1 MRSLGVGPA
10 VVAAITLLTAL
21 PCMAEPPTPV
31 FWAHGPESGRVSR
44 IHEVLSEP
52 LSERGLKFEGTHIQ
66 QVVAFLRDE
75 YEIEVQLDL
84 QALDDL
90 GISPDDPID
99 VDLQRISLASALRIM
114 LRQLDL
120 TYIISDEV
128 LLITSEEEALTR
140 LTVAVYPVGD
150 LLVRKGGGQ
159 GQTEAAATSSDDST
173 NNDEGD
179 AKPTRPNGY
188 NMDAL
193 INVIISNVVSDTW
206 VQNGGPEAEIVP
218 LQPGLLVISQTQDVH
233 EQIANLLTAIRRS
246 REHPFAIQHEFDP
259 TVGTDPCRVL
269 RQRAE
274 NAEAL
279 ATYLRQAIQ
288 QRDDSRSED
297 VPPADNGGGGMF

>member
-1 MRSLGVGPA
+1 MRLPHLGYCVAVCLLCPPA
-10 VVAAITLLTAL
+10 SPLLAD
-21 PCMAEPPTPV
+21 PPTPV
-31 FWAHGPESGRVSR
+31 FWASGPTTSEVER
-44 IHEVLSEP
+44 IHSALSGS
-52 LSERGLKFEGTHIQ
+52 LTERGLNFDGTPLSK
-66 QVVAFLRDE
+66 VTKFLRDE
-75 YEIEVQLDL
+75 YDIEVQLDL

-99 VDLQRISLASALRIM
+99 VKLRNISLKSALRIM

-150 LLVRKGGGQ
+150 LLVSKGNDTTADVTSEESADASQNESDADGSSEPQ
-159 GQTEAAATSSDDST
+159 GYS
-173 NNDEGD
+173 
-179 AKPTRPNGY
+179 
-188 NMDAL
+188 MDAL

-246 REHPFAIQHEFDP
+246 REHPFATQHEFSP

-288 QRDDSRSED
+288 QRDDPRSED
-297 VPPADNGGGGMF
+297 APPADHGGGGMF